1 MLIDNSLIFLFC
13 LLIDRSKKI
22 NEMFVLYYFS
32 QYFNLIQ
39 FNIVVNIYIIYIYL
53 YLLTKYIIYIF
64 VNIEREYE
72 NNKIII
78 IFLII
83 KMGK

>member
-64 VNIEREYE
+64 VNIERECE

>member
-39 FNIVVNIYIIYIYL
+39 FNIVDNIYIIYIY
-53 YLLTKYIIYIF
+53 IYIC
-64 VNIEREYE
+64 
-72 NNKIII
+72 
-78 IFLII
+78 
-83 KMGK
+83 

>member
-64 VNIEREYE
+64 VNIERECE

-83 KMGK
+83 KMRK

>member
-39 FNIVVNIYIIYIYL
+39 FNIVDNIYIIYIYL

>member
-39 FNIVVNIYIIYIYL
+39 FNIVDNIYIIYIYL

-64 VNIEREYE
+64 VNIERECE